1 MKMKKQSAFITNPIV
16 YIIFFTMG
24 TVIFLIV
31 SLKVKVPVYSSYT
44 GVVNVADD
52 KTFIVIEDKIPVSG
66 SVFYYIN
73 RDDRFESAG
82 GYSTE
87 YRGYEIDNV
96 MNLEGNT
103 TVNVDIQLETIT
115 LLEAVFERVGKLQ

>member
-1 MKMKKQSAFITNPIV
+1 MKKKSAFITNPIV
-16 YIIFFTMG
+16 YIIFFTAG
-24 TVIFLIV
+24 TVIFIIA
-31 SLKVKVPVYSSYT
+31 SLKVKVPVYFSCT

-52 KTFIVIEDKIPVSG
+52 KAFIVIEDEIPVSE

-82 GYSTE
+82 EYSTE

-96 MNLEGNT
+96 MNLESNT